1 MQRWRAKLTWSKSVI
16 ENHAAMPPSPPLLL
30 LLFYPFVSGCR
41 LIFLFP
47 LLGSGLC
54 HYLAL
59 SLERSHRH
67 CWPACVTLQRQLHF
81 SLTLL
86 PVFIKATDSL
96 LPHRHIRNP
105 LTPDWSWECWVTEM
119 LWPLEIISMAFSCL
133 SRLSFI
139 YETVT

>member
-1 MQRWRAKLTWSKSVI
+1 MS
-16 ENHAAMPPSPPLLL
+16 SPLSPLLL
-30 LLFYPFVSGCR
+30 LFHPSVSGCR

-86 PVFIKATDSL
+86 PVFIKATDSP

-105 LTPDWSWECWVTEM
+105 LTPDWSWGCWVTEM
-119 LWPLEIISMAFSCL
+119 LTPLEIIRMAFSCW

-139 YETVT
+139 YEIVTGCWLQSGKAD